1 MGSALGETGIPQMPS
16 GTVLVAQPD
25 RVVASDNG
33 VMTTPPR
40 RNNVGIIPR
49 RPEDMPDR
57 GIPPSHGYDELAEMR
72 KAREHQL
79 FGPFPQPAT
88 EARPGLQ
95 ERGNF
100 RTIFEDGASQSIPK
114 PEGKNP
120 LLSPADYARA
130 ALLMQ
135 QFAALIQNTNI
146 TTSLPAHNA
155 PNLWSEPIDLSG
167 QIVVPATVGVDL
179 TVLSYRVQPGR
190 WARITGY
197 GVDVSA
203 PAAYGYDGSLLWT
216 VKKNGIPVQTL
227 DNWTEHRG
235 SVIRPRE
242 TFVLLNGD
250 NGAANGGGDII
261 TFSVRRAVAAGVP
274 ATVQMALT
282 GYTWRPRN
290 NYEGTRA
297 SVSAF

>member
-1 MGSALGETGIPQMPS
+1 
-16 GTVLVAQPD
+16 
-25 RVVASDNG
+25 
-33 VMTTPPR
+33 
-40 RNNVGIIPR
+40 
-49 RPEDMPDR
+49 
-57 GIPPSHGYDELAEMR
+57 
-72 KAREHQL
+72 
-79 FGPFPQPAT
+79 
-88 EARPGLQ
+88 
-95 ERGNF
+95 
-100 RTIFEDGASQSIPK
+100 
-114 PEGKNP
+114 
-120 LLSPADYARA
+120 
-130 ALLMQ
+130 MQ

-167 QIVVPATVGVDL
+167 QTVVPATVGVDI

-190 WARITGY
+190 WARINGY

-203 PAAYGYDGSLLWT
+203 PVGYGFDGSLLWT
-216 VKKNGIPVQTL
+216 IKKNGIPVQTL
-227 DNWTEHRG
+227 GDWAEHRG

-250 NGAANGGGDII
+250 NGAANGGGDSI
-261 TFSVRRAVAAGVP
+261 TFCVRRAVAAANP
-274 ATVQMALT
+274 ATVQMVLT

>member
-1 MGSALGETGIPQMPS
+1 MGSALGDDGIPQIASSLSYDQAVENRRGVEQRRLVGPRVQPS
-16 GTVLVAQPD
+16 V
-25 RVVASDNG
+25 
-33 VMTTPPR
+33 
-40 RNNVGIIPR
+40 
-49 RPEDMPDR
+49 
-57 GIPPSHGYDELAEMR
+57 
-72 KAREHQL
+72 
-79 FGPFPQPAT
+79 

-100 RTIFEDGASQSIPK
+100 RTIFQGEAACPVPKDG
-114 PEGKNP
+114 NLP

-167 QIVVPATVGVDL
+167 QVTVPATVGVDTVVL
-179 TVLSYRVQPGR
+179 TYRAQPSR

-203 PAAYGYDGSLLWT
+203 PTNYGYDGSLLWSL
-216 VKKNGIPVQTL
+216 KKNGIPVQTL
-227 DNWTEHRG
+227 GNWAEHRG

-242 TFVLLNGD
+242 TFILLNGE

-261 TFSVRRAVAAGVP
+261 TFSVRRAVAAVNP
-274 ATVQMALT
+274 ATVQMALV

-290 NYEGTRA
+290 NFEGTKA
-297 SVSAF
+297 SITAF